1 MLIADRP
8 VPVFPAPVTYRSQR
22 TSKTAL
28 GHDLHHHVLAS
39 ARPSPHVGQAEK
51 VELGAIRLRM
61 PCALRP
67 SRAKV
72 DKTRLVGVER
82 KPEHPARWAVIDH
95 LIDGEHRAFV
105 LSEVERDAKITL
117 HELTAALADR
127 GLIIH
132 PASVGRFL
140 HREGKSFKKRMA
152 RPSARGLFVMAAGL
166 HQRIWRV
173 G

>member
-28 GHDLHHHVLAS
+28 GRDLHHHVLAS
-39 ARPSPHVGQAEK
+39 ARPFPHVGQAEK

-82 KPEHPARWAVIDH
+82 DTNGRRPTENVCGRTLKDGLTVEPTFWKPGSK
-95 LIDGEHRAFV
+95 DG
-105 LSEVERDAKITL
+105 
-117 HELTAALADR
+117 
-127 GLIIH
+127 
-132 PASVGRFL
+132 AST
-140 HREGKSFKKRMA
+140 
-152 RPSARGLFVMAAGL
+152 P
-166 HQRIWRV
+166 
-173 G
+173 